1 MNIST
6 LKCWNF
12 FRNIRVKI
20 DFISKFQCLKQS
32 DKLEFGG
39 EIIMTF
45 GERLYELRKNKNI
58 SQEELAELLDV
69 SRQSI
74 SKWENDK
81 AYPEM
86 TRLLFMSEYF
96 EVSLDYLM
104 RGTDSD
110 ESNNDLAVGYKAQ
123 NMLKVWNNFISNL
136 SDKQRKLMMLL
147 YILLICVCI
156 AIVVT
161 FIYGAGYAIG
171 QFIGHIQNDLKL

>member
-1 MNIST
+1 MKFVGIRRVENAGQI
-6 LKCWNF
+6 LKWKY
-12 FRNIRVKI
+12 IK
-20 DFISKFQCLKQS
+20 S
-32 DKLEFGG
+32 KLEFGG

-96 EVSLDYLM
+96 DVSLDYLM

-110 ESNNDLAVGYKAQ
+110 ESNNELTVGYKAQ
-123 NMLKVWNNFISNL
+123 NMLRVWNNFISNL

-147 YILLICVCI
+147 YIILICVCI

-171 QFIGHIQNDLKL
+171 QFIGYIQNDLKL

>member
-1 MNIST
+1 
-6 LKCWNF
+6 
-12 FRNIRVKI
+12 
-20 DFISKFQCLKQS
+20 
-32 DKLEFGG
+32 
-39 EIIMTF
+39 MTF

-104 RGTDSD
+104 RGVEGD
-110 ESNNDLAVGYKAQ
+110 ESKGDVTVSYKAK
-123 NMLKVWNNFISNL
+123 NMLTIWNSFVSNL
-136 SDKQRKLMMLL
+136 SDKQRKLLMVL
-147 YILLICVCI
+147 YVLLICVFV
-156 AIVVT
+156 AIVVS
-161 FIYGAGYAIG
+161 FIYGVGYAIG
-171 QFIGHIQNDLKL
+171 QLIRNIQNDLNL